1 MGVSLTLQLHDRRQV
16 CLDQRAYPDILVVH
30 IEKRL

>member
-16 CLDQRAYPDILVVH
+16 CLDQRAYLDILVVH